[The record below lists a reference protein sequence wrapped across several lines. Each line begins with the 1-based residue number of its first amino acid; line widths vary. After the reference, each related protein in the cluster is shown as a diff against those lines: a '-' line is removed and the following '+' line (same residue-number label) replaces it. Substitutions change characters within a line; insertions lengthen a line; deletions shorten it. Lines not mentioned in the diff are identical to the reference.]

1 MCSTRNPRIHT
12 KSTPKLYP
20 RTNTVRNNS
29 NLGELV
35 WATLKKKN
43 VCTTT
48 AFPCETFHHH
58 GLRENGEGAIIKFML
73 HSAEMWQSGL
83 SFPANQPTNK
93 PPFLDRTAQTNKQP
107 STEGWKASLAR
118 VCMINNNGGNGDSNR
133 RLFWPGQLENCRALL
148 ARPLP

>member
-1 MCSTRNPRIHT
+1 M
-12 KSTPKLYP
+12 
-20 RTNTVRNNS
+20 
-29 NLGELV
+29 
-35 WATLKKKN
+35 
-43 VCTTT
+43 CTTT

-133 RLFWPGQLENCRALL
+133 RLFRPRATGKLQGIFGAAFAVMARLL
-148 ARPLP
+148 SRVGANHRRGRRFYHFKFWVFVLIEW